1 MVCCVFVHADVTDDV
16 GAAIAYRAP
25 GTLLKLLALATI
37 LSAGLIAAPAISDA
51 ADGANELS
59 DPWRH

>member
-1 MVCCVFVHADVTDDV
+1 MHANVTDDV

-25 GTLLKLLALATI
+25 GTLLKSLALATI
-37 LSAGLIAAPAISDA
+37 LSVGLISAPALSDA

-59 DPWRH
+59 DPWRR